1 MAFRRNRNLASVQ
14 IYNRKKVVRVYLNL
28 DPDAVVPNGVTMR
41 DVRQL
46 GHFGTGDLEITIQTK
61 KDIDAAAELLK
72 ASYEAS

>member
-1 MAFRRNRNLASVQ
+1 M
-14 IYNRKKVVRVYLNL
+14 YLNL

-46 GHFGTGDLEITIQTK
+46 GHFGTGDLEITIQIK

>member
-1 MAFRRNRNLASVQ
+1 MAFRRNRNFASVQ